1 MALEYGEAFKGLTE
15 KEKMYMY
22 YMFKAVAAGWRVVF
36 CHVAVIMQI
45 TAVQVSKEAPYL
57 ISLFLRI
64 FRKETGDQLKT
75 RLLELAIVMNAIF
88 ILLLADR
95 GKD

>member
-36 CHVAVIMQI
+36 CHVAVIM
-45 TAVQVSKEAPYL
+45 
-57 ISLFLRI
+57 
-64 FRKETGDQLKT
+64 
-75 RLLELAIVMNAIF
+75 
-88 ILLLADR
+88 
-95 GKD
+95 